1 MRKADSRRRGAG
13 SRRDRHGGAGDN
25 RRVRRGGAGA
35 RLRVRHG
42 ADRDLDQ
49 DLDQD
54 SERDSDRDQAARVDR
69 EVQVVQVVQ
78 VACLREDRGL
88 AEAKRGYLNI
98 AF

>member
-1 MRKADSRRRGAG
+1 M
-13 SRRDRHGGAGDN
+13 
-25 RRVRRGGAGA
+25 
-35 RLRVRHG
+35 
-42 ADRDLDQ
+42 
-49 DLDQD
+49 
-54 SERDSDRDQAARVDR
+54 DR